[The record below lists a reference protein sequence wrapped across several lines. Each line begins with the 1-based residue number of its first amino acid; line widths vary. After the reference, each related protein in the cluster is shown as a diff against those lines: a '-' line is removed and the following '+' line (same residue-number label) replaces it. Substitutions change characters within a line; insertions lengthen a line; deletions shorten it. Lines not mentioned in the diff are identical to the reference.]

1 MRPLIKMFF
10 LVCLPVFVSAQF
22 QHSQLDSMYQVVRHA
37 ANDTIRMDA
46 YTKLGMYYDDVNL
59 DSSVYY
65 GEKGIVI
72 ARQLHLKLNEA
83 EMQMNIS
90 FPLAKMGNYPQA
102 LKVLAQALEIA
113 GNPSNEK
120 NIWHLLKG
128 QTPEMYRINLLGY
141 THMGFD
147 NLYGYTGDYEKQM
160 TSAYEAKKY
169 AESIKDSLLLA
180 FIYGDIGD
188 VYIRLNKLDTAIA
201 FEQKALKYFSA
212 IPFEDRKYEGAVY
225 SSIGSIYQQMGNL
238 DLAKENFERAIRI
251 SSLQNN
257 PARTGDACLQMAM
270 LYQALGKSDSG
281 LLYAKEA
288 LKAFDLVG
296 KEQSKANAYR
306 MIADFYGEQKK
317 NRQFFCLFTIDYFT
331 K

>member
-1 MRPLIKMFF
+1 MNWMIPLIKIFF

-22 QHSQLDSMYQVVRHA
+22 QHRQLDSMYQVVRHA

-120 NIWHLLKG
+120 NTWHLLKG
-128 QTPEMYRINLLGY
+128 QTPETYRVSLLSY

-160 TSAYEAKKY
+160 TSAYEAKKL

-188 VYIRLNKLDTAIA
+188 VYIKQNKLDTA
-201 FEQKALKYFSA
+201 
-212 IPFEDRKYEGAVY
+212 
-225 SSIGSIYQQMGNL
+225 
-238 DLAKENFERAIRI
+238 
-251 SSLQNN
+251 
-257 PARTGDACLQMAM
+257 
-270 LYQALGKSDSG
+270 
-281 LLYAKEA
+281 
-288 LKAFDLVG
+288 
-296 KEQSKANAYR
+296 
-306 MIADFYGEQKK
+306 
-317 NRQFFCLFTIDYFT
+317 
-331 K
+331 